1 MIGSLP
7 TALEIGV
14 KLYPIRTDFRVVLN
28 IYAAFNDPEL
38 TNQGKCYVCIKCLY
52 EDYAHIPR
60 EHMQE
65 AVDKAYWFVGGG
77 DLYGGN
83 DSKSKIKTM
92 DWEQDEGMIFPA
104 VNKVAGY
111 ETRSVPYLHWWAFL
125 GLFNEIGDGLFSQ
138 VINIRLKKAK
148 NKKLEKYEKEF
159 YREHKDLID
168 IRRKRTAEE
177 QADIDRINKL
187 LG

>member
-1 MIGSLP
+1 M
-7 TALEIGV
+7 
-14 KLYPIRTDFRVVLN
+14 
-28 IYAAFNDPEL
+28 
-38 TNQGKCYVCIKCLY
+38 
-52 EDYAHIPR
+52 
-60 EHMQE
+60 
-65 AVDKAYWFVGGG
+65 
-77 DLYGGN
+77 
-83 DSKSKIKTM
+83 
-92 DWEQDEGMIFPA
+92 
-104 VNKVAGY
+104 
-111 ETRSVPYLHWWAFL
+111 PYLHWWAFL
-125 GLFNEIGDGLFSQ
+125 GLFYEIGEGLFSQ